1 MKTVLVV
8 DDEPKIVQIA
18 RAYLEHAGF
27 AVVSASDGKAAL
39 ATARSSRPDLIVLDL
54 GLPELDGLDVAR
66 ALRRDSTIPIVML
79 TGRGDEAD
87 KIAGLEIGADDYVT
101 KPFSP
106 KELVAR
112 IRAVLRRTERPPDA
126 GDVVRAGEVT
136 LDVPR
141 MRVRVG
147 DRAVELTP
155 TEFQLLAAL
164 ARAPGRIFTRA
175 QLLDAVHGVAFE
187 SYERAIDAHVKNI
200 RRKLEPDPRVPR
212 YLLTVY
218 GVGYRFADDESCTM
232 EPEERRGS
240 CRALVAVSVSDR
252 RGGRR
257 TSHSHRPAASGRR
270 MRGHF
275 MRRFAVFVLLGLPVL
290 RLRGRGVRHVAHQ
303 RAVLRAPARGS
314 ARSSPLGRDLRSLR
328 RRDHRRVASAGSSV
342 PLGDLIEAAESV
354 EAGNYAVR
362 VRARGPRELRSLA
375 RAFNSMSAR
384 LESSE
389 EQRQQLAGGRHARA
403 ADPAHGRAGQSR
415 GAARRRLSRRCG
427 ASGADPGRDA
437 RAVAPRG

>member
-8 DDEPKIVQIA
+8 DDEPKIVQLA
-18 RAYLEHAGF
+18 KAYLEQAGF
-27 AVVSASDGKAAL
+27 AVVSASDGKEAL
-39 ATARSSRPDLIVLDL
+39 AAARSSRPDLIVLDL
-54 GLPELDGLDVAR
+54 GLPEVDGLDVAR

-112 IRAVLRRTERPPDA
+112 IRAVLRRTERPPDSS
-126 GDVVRAGEVT
+126 DLVRAGEVT
-136 LDVPR
+136 LDVSR

-175 QLLDAVHGVAFE
+175 QLLDVVHGVAFE

-218 GVGYRFADDESCTM
+218 GVGYRFADDE
-232 EPEERRGS
+232 
-240 CRALVAVSVSDR
+240 A
-252 RGGRR
+252 
-257 TSHSHRPAASGRR
+257 
-270 MRGHF
+270 
-275 MRRFAVFVLLGLPVL
+275 
-290 RLRGRGVRHVAHQ
+290 
-303 RAVLRAPARGS
+303 
-314 ARSSPLGRDLRSLR
+314 
-328 RRDHRRVASAGSSV
+328 
-342 PLGDLIEAAESV
+342 
-354 EAGNYAVR
+354 
-362 VRARGPRELRSLA
+362 
-375 RAFNSMSAR
+375 
-384 LESSE
+384 
-389 EQRQQLAGGRHARA
+389 
-403 ADPAHGRAGQSR
+403 
-415 GAARRRLSRRCG
+415 
-427 ASGADPGRDA
+427 
-437 RAVAPRG
+437 